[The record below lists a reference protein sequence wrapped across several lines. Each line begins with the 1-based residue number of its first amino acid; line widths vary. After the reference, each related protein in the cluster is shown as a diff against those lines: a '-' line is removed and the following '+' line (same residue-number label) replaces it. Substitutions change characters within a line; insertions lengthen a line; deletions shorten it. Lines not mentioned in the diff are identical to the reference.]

1 MSLWV
6 IIPVKPLR
14 RSKSRLS
21 DVLNEEERTLLNYH
35 MLENVLSILQP
46 IPNIDGVL
54 VVSRDPSALTL
65 ARTFGART
73 LQEDGEPG
81 LNLALK
87 RAVVVAKAYS
97 ANSILILPADL
108 PLITRQEI
116 EHLIH
121 KLDAQNKLIISPDRR
136 MSGTNM
142 LLVSPVDLIEFSFG
156 PGSFERHVRQA
167 QEKGAQIEVYQ
178 LESIGL
184 DIDLPEDL
192 DLYQKLSVFHSKD
205 ILSSANQ
212 EEIENV

>member
-21 DVLNEEERTLLNYH
+21 DVLTEDERTLLNYH
-35 MLENVLSILQP
+35 MLENTLSILKE
-46 IPNIDGVL
+46 IHNIDGVL
-54 VVSRDPSALTL
+54 VVSRDPGALSL
-65 ARTFGART
+65 ARTFEAKT

-97 ANSILILPADL
+97 ANSIMILPADL
-108 PLITRQEI
+108 PLITCKEI
-116 EHLIH
+116 ESVID
-121 KLDAQNKLIISPDRR
+121 KLDANNKMIISPDRR

-142 LLVSPVDLIEFSFG
+142 LIVSPADLVEFSFG

-167 QEKGAQIEVYQ
+167 QAKNAHIDVYQ
-178 LESIGL
+178 LESVGL

-192 DLYQKLSVFHSKD
+192 DLYQKMQVFHSKEFFKVGQQRGD
-205 ILSSANQ
+205 
-212 EEIENV
+212 

>member
-21 DVLNEEERTLLNYH
+21 DVLNEDERTLLNYH
-35 MLENVLSILQP
+35 MLENTLSVLKEIHTL
-46 IPNIDGVL
+46 DGVL

-65 ARTFGART
+65 ARTYEAKT

-87 RAVVVAKAYS
+87 RAVIVAKAYS
-97 ANSILILPADL
+97 ANSVMILPADL
-108 PLITRQEI
+108 PLITCQEI
-116 EHLIH
+116 EYVIS
-121 KLDAQNKLIISPDRR
+121 KLDVNNKMIISPDRR

-142 LLVSPVDLIEFSFG
+142 LIVSPVDLVEFSFG

-167 QEKGAQIEVYQ
+167 QAKGAHIDVYP

-192 DLYQKLSVFHSKD
+192 DLYQKMQVFHSKELFNIGQQIGD
-205 ILSSANQ
+205 
-212 EEIENV
+212 

>member
-21 DVLNEEERTLLNYH
+21 DVLNEDERTLLNYH
-35 MLENVLSILQP
+35 MLENTLSILKE
-46 IPNIDGVL
+46 IHTIDGVL

-65 ARTFGART
+65 ARTYEAKT

-87 RAVVVAKAYS
+87 RAVIVAKAYS
-97 ANSILILPADL
+97 ANSVMILPADL
-108 PLITRQEI
+108 PLITCQEI
-116 EHLIH
+116 EYVIS
-121 KLDAQNKLIISPDRR
+121 KLDVNNKMIISPDRR

-142 LLVSPVDLIEFSFG
+142 LIVSPVDLVEFSFG

-167 QEKGAQIEVYQ
+167 QAKGAHIDVYP

-192 DLYQKLSVFHSKD
+192 DLYQKMQVFHSKELFNIGQQIGD
-205 ILSSANQ
+205 
-212 EEIENV
+212 